1 MYLGYSVIP
10 NGLQYRLSFFVLYP
24 KGFHIYIYF
33 NGVLMNNSSNMNK
46 RVFYTSAIFIA
57 LITIFGSIWPVG
69 MEELFKGIQHWLIT
83 KTSWFYI
90 LSVGI
95 ILFFSLWLMVS
106 RMGDIRLG
114 PDHSEPEYTNLSW
127 FAMLFSA
134 GMGIG
139 LLFFGVA
146 EPMMHFT
153 APPVGEAQSIE
164 AAREA
169 MKITFFHWGLHAW
182 AIYATLGVILA
193 YFSYRKELPL
203 LPRSAFFPIIG
214 DKIHGWMGDFVD
226 IFAIIGTMF
235 GVATSLGYG
244 VTQVNAGLNYLFGLP
259 QTPMIQVLLIVGI
272 TFLATIS
279 VVLGLD
285 GGIKKLSNLNL
296 ALAAVLLV
304 AVLLLGDTVYIL
316 QSYIQNTGAYLS
328 DIIYKTFNLYAYEK
342 KESWIG
348 GWTLLYWGWW
358 ISWSPFVGMFIA
370 RISKG
375 RTIREFMV
383 GVVFVPAAFTFLW
396 MTVFGNSAISL
407 ALSGSADKLIETV
420 NSNVPVALFQ
430 FFEYLPGTTF
440 LSGLG
445 VILVMTFFISSSDS
459 GSLVI
464 DTLASGGSHEP
475 PVWQRI
481 FWAVMEGVVASTL
494 LLAGGLG
501 ALQTMTIASAF
512 PMIFMIMVALFAF
525 IKSLRA
531 DYLLQSSVQNHS
543 TTIQYTQA
551 SMGWKDRLQTLVD
564 HPTHANALN
573 FIKETGL
580 PAIKE
585 LADELT
591 ARDQSVVVNEGP
603 KSVDITIKNLNV
615 EDFHYSIR
623 LREFIVPE
631 YVEDNQNS
639 YWRAEV
645 FLFSGGQHYDIY
657 GYSKEQIIADAI
669 TQYEKHFHFL
679 HVHNSEKA

>member
-1 MYLGYSVIP
+1 
-10 NGLQYRLSFFVLYP
+10 
-24 KGFHIYIYF
+24 
-33 NGVLMNNSSNMNK
+33 MNNSGSTMNK

-57 LITIFGSIWPVG
+57 LITVFGSIWPKEL
-69 MEELFKGIQHWLIT
+69 EELFKGIQHWLIT
-83 KTSWFYI
+83 KASWVYI
-90 LSVGI
+90 LSVAT
-95 ILFFSLWLMVS
+95 ILFFSLWLMIS
-106 RMGDIRLG
+106 RMGDIKLG

-153 APPVGEAQSIE
+153 APPLGDAQTLES
-164 AAREA
+164 AREA

-203 LPRSAFFPIIG
+203 LPRSAFYPIIG
-214 DKIHGWMGDFVD
+214 DKIYGRIGDFVD

-244 VTQVNAGLNYLFGLP
+244 VTQVNAGLHYLFGLP
-259 QTPMIQVLLIVGI
+259 QTPVIQVCLIAGI
-272 TFLATIS
+272 TFMATIS

-285 GGIKKLSNLNL
+285 GGIKKLSNINL
-296 ALAAVLLV
+296 GLAALLLV
-304 AVLLLGDTVYIL
+304 AVLLLGDTVDIL

-328 DIIYKTFNLYAYEK
+328 DIIHKTFNLYAYEK

-383 GVVFVPAAFTFLW
+383 GVVFVPAAFTFFW

-407 ALSGSADKLIETV
+407 ALQGNAEKLIETV

-430 FFEYLPGTTF
+430 FFEYLPGTIF

-464 DTLASGGSHEP
+464 DTLASGGEEEP

-481 FWAVMEGVVASTL
+481 FWAVLEGVVAATL

-512 PMIFMIMVALFAF
+512 PMIFMIMTAMYAF

-531 DYLLQSSVQNHS
+531 DYLLLSSVQNHS

-551 SMGWKDRLQTLVD
+551 SMGWKDRLGTLVEN
-564 HPTHANALN
+564 PTHDSALQ
-573 FIKETGL
+573 FIKETCV
-580 PAIKE
+580 PAMKE
-585 LADELT
+585 LSVELEN
-591 ARDQSVVVNEGP
+591 RDQTVVVSEGEHN
-603 KSVDITIKNLNV
+603 VNLIIKNLNV
-615 EDFHYSIR
+615 EDFQYEIR
-623 LREFIVPE
+623 LREFFVPE
-631 YVEDNQNS
+631 YVDENQKS

-657 GYSKEQIIADAI
+657 GYSKEQIIADVI

-679 HVHNSEKA
+679 HVHNAEKV